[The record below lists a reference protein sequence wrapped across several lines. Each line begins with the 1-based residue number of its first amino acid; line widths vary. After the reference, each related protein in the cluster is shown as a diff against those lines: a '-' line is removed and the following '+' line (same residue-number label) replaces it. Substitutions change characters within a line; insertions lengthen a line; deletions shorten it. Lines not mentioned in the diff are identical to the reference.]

1 MSHSLTNNDL
11 RQMLRIATGAMLGF
25 IVSKLF
31 EWPNGIFYAV
41 YPMLM
46 LGLTLSLNW
55 HIVRQF
61 IMGTLLPCLFV
72 LIVYGLF
79 SGLPILCTLLVFMAM
94 TFLFYQM
101 SKGALFFFG
110 ALSVVG
116 LSIQLHLAS
125 YVSNSNDVY
134 TLVISNIRAGFST
147 LLIACLMH
155 ALLPNCDETSRP
167 APKIKSKAS
176 IRHETLLCA
185 IVATVSFLVF
195 QIMNLQSSLSAQAA
209 SILILFPLCWQGVK
223 VSSWQRAVGTL
234 VGCNLALLAQL
245 ILLRHSGILFFAAFS
260 LWFLV
265 FIMSRAHVL
274 SGGGGGT
281 GFGAI
286 TTFGILYGQTL
297 SPQQDIIYNTLYR
310 FSSVAVSVL
319 LTLCLVYVVHRILNC
334 FVSTRHH
341 TFET

>member
-1 MSHSLTNNDL
+1 MSSSLTNDDL
-11 RQMLRIATGAMLGF
+11 RQMLRIATGATLGF
-25 IVSKLF
+25 ILSKLF

-46 LGLTLSLNW
+46 LGLTPALNL
-55 HIVRQF
+55 HLVRQF
-61 IMGTLLPCLFV
+61 TLATILPCVFV

-79 SGLPILCTLLVFMAM
+79 SGMPIVCTLLVFMAM
-94 TFLFYQM
+94 LFFFYQM
-101 SKGALFFFG
+101 SKGTLFFFG

-125 YVSNSNDVY
+125 YVSTSNDVY
-134 TLVISNIRAGFST
+134 PLVISNLRAGLIT
-147 LLIACLMH
+147 LLISCLMH
-155 ALLPNCDETSRP
+155 VMFPNSGERP
-167 APKIKSKAS
+167 RVSPPKKSKQS
-176 IRHETLLCA
+176 MRHETLLCA
-185 IVATVSFLVF
+185 IVATASFLVF

-245 ILLRHSGILFFAAFS
+245 ILLQHSGILFFAAFS
-260 LWFLV
+260 LWFLI
-265 FIMSRAHVL
+265 FIMSKTHV
-274 SGGGGGT
+274 STGGGGGT

-319 LTLCLVYVVHRILNC
+319 LTLCVVYIVHRILNC
-334 FVSTRHH
+334 FASTRHH